1 MKQQVTLKDL
11 ERRAEAVAGSVAV
24 FRLEMGLPVDVRVE
38 VGNEAHE
45 AE

>member
-1 MKQQVTLKDL
+1 MKQQVTFKDL

-38 VGNEAHE
+38 VGSEQRE
-45 AE
+45 SE

>member
-1 MKQQVTLKDL
+1 MKHQVTLKDL

-38 VGNEAHE
+38 VDSEGHE